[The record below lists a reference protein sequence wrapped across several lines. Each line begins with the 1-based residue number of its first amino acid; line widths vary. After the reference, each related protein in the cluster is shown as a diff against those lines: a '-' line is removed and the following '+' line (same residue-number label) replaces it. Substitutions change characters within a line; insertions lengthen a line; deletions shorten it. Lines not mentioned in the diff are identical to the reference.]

1 MPWSSQFLPEIQGW
15 FNVYKVLNVIQHIN
29 RSEVKPIDTE
39 KVLHKIQCLFMIKAL
54 MKVVIQGMYLNTIK
68 SIYEKPIVNIVL
80 NGKKTKIISSKV
92 RNETS
97 IFTLSSPFQ
106 HSLGILNQ
114 DNKTGRGN
122 KRNINRKGRNQ
133 TTSVCR

>member
-80 NGKKTKIISSKV
+80 NGKKTKIISSKF

-97 IFTLSSPFQ
+97 IFTRSSPFQ